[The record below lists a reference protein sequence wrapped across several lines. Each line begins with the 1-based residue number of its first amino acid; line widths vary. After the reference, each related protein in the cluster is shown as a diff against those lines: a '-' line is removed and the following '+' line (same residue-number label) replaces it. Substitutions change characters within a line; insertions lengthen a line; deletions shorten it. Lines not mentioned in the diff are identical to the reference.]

1 MQEQLI
7 EMGSRLTDIDLTT
20 IILGSLPKL
29 YCPLINAMMI
39 SAMHAKISL
48 EPAQVI
54 ESLLDEFE

>member
-20 IILGSLPKL
+20 IILGSLPKS
-29 YCPLINAMMI
+29 YRPLINAMTM
-39 SAMHAKISL
+39 SATHAKITL